1 MTAVEAEP
9 GRTVDVTTKPQ
20 LIGFLGLARMLEAG
34 GGLTVLGPQFEARVA
49 RDATDAE
56 ALLDLST
63 LIFFTANPDYRN
75 LAFDRQQRALQLR
88 QVYHLAPPANPA
100 SLELLVLMA
109 PGDMTSN
116 TPVDCLLEGADI
128 NVTLLYVLPDRPL
141 PSPLPDHDVIF
152 VAIGESSANQILLHQ
167 LGELPT
173 LTAKPVVNLP
183 DRIALLTRDR
193 VSELLKSVP
202 GAVMPATVMA
212 KRQDLVKVQR
222 REMSLD
228 EIMAGGR
235 FPIIVRPPDSQ
246 GGKDLVKVDG
256 VEDLGA
262 YLARLPNDEFYI
274 SNFIDYSS
282 RDGQFRKYRVVQ
294 VQGRPFGCHLA
305 ISSNWMIHYV
315 NANMDASAAKRK
327 EEEDFFARFDDEFAV
342 KHRESLQ
349 SIHEKVG
356 LDYLGIDCAET
367 PDGKLLVFEVD
378 NAAIVHA
385 FDDPALYPYKPAAMR
400 KIFTA
405 FRAMLAGRARG

>member
-1 MTAVEAEP
+1 MSDVEAEP

-34 GGLTVLGPQFEARVA
+34 GGLEVLGPQFEARVA

-75 LAFDRQQRALQLR
+75 IAFDRQRRALALR
-88 QVYHLAPPANPA
+88 QVYLLAPPSNSAT
-100 SLELLVLMA
+100 LELLVLMA

-128 NVTLLYVLPDRPL
+128 NVTLLYVLPD
-141 PSPLPDHDVIF
+141 HDVIF
-152 VAIGESSANQILLHQ
+152 VAIGESSANQILLRQ
-167 LGELPT
+167 LGELPA

-193 VSELLKSVP
+193 VSEMLKSVP
-202 GAVMPATVMA
+202 GAAMPATVMA
-212 KRQDLVKVQR
+212 KRQDLVRVQR
-222 REMSLD
+222 REISLD
-228 EIMAGGR
+228 EVMAGGR

-282 RDGQFRKYRVVQ
+282 GDGQFRKYRVVL

-349 SIHEKVG
+349 SIHERVG

-367 PDGKLLVFEVD
+367 PDRKLLVFEVD